1 LWREIA
7 RSNQKRGK
15 QADEHGGNQRRMDEQ
30 EGQIRAGYGEE
41 VVIKFSKDLT
51 QRFGRG
57 FGPAQVAAMRQF
69 HLTFPLPDNFQSV
82 IGKSTGETSG
92 GSQQPIL
99 QSVIEKSS
107 QSAALAPVVQFN
119 RRSSVKFACSLE
131 HLGNIARA
139 FQLSWTHYVR
149 LLRVRNLHARE
160 ALAGGWSV
168 RQLGRTRELLER

>member
-1 LWREIA
+1 
-7 RSNQKRGK
+7 
-15 QADEHGGNQRRMDEQ
+15 MDEQ

-92 GSQQPIL
+92 GSQQLIL

-107 QSAALAPVVQFN
+107 QSAALAPIGQFN
-119 RRSSVKFACSLE
+119 RRSSVKFACALE

-139 FQLSWTHYVR
+139 FQLPWTHYVR
-149 LLRVRNLHARE
+149 LLRVRNLHARNFYKLSPRQR
-160 ALAGGWSV
+160 AQLA
-168 RQLGRTRELLER
+168 

>member
-1 LWREIA
+1 
-7 RSNQKRGK
+7 
-15 QADEHGGNQRRMDEQ
+15 
-30 EGQIRAGYGEE
+30 
-41 VVIKFSKDLT
+41 
-51 QRFGRG
+51 
-57 FGPAQVAAMRQF
+57 MRQF
-69 HLTFPLPDNFQSV
+69 HLTFLLPDNFQSV

-107 QSAALAPVVQFN
+107 QSAALAPVVQFKC
-119 RRSSVKFACSLE
+119 RSSVKFAFALE
-131 HLGNIARA
+131 NLGNIARA
-139 FQLSWTHYVR
+139 FQLSWAHYVR

>member
-1 LWREIA
+1 
-7 RSNQKRGK
+7 
-15 QADEHGGNQRRMDEQ
+15 MDEQ
-30 EGQIRAGYGEE
+30 SRQKRAGYGEE
-41 VVIKFSKDLT
+41 VVSRFSKDLT
-51 QRFGRG
+51 HRFGRG
-57 FGPAQVAAMRQF
+57 FGPAQVAVMRQF

-107 QSAALAPVVQFN
+107 QSAALAPIGQFN
-119 RRSSVKFACSLE
+119 RRSSVKFACALE

-160 ALAGGWSV
+160 ALAAGWSV
-168 RQLGRTRELLER
+168 R

>member
-1 LWREIA
+1 
-7 RSNQKRGK
+7 
-15 QADEHGGNQRRMDEQ
+15 MDEQ
-30 EGQIRAGYGEE
+30 SRQKRAGYGEE
-41 VVIKFSKDLT
+41 VVSRFSKDLT
-51 QRFGRG
+51 HRFGRG
-57 FGPAQVAAMRQF
+57 FGPAQVAVMRQF

-107 QSAALAPVVQFN
+107 QSAALAPIGQFN
-119 RRSSVKFACSLE
+119 RRSSVKFACALE
-131 HLGNIARA
+131 HLGNIAHA

-160 ALAGGWSV
+160 AFAGGWSV
-168 RQLGRTRELLER
+168 RQLGRTHELLERNG